1 MWKRLIFTAEALRLG
16 GKPGNAKLNRKGR
29 QGRKESRAGSRVLFL
44 RVPCGFAVNW
54 APVIGQPGIFTME
67 ARRTAR
73 NAKLNEGKQQ
83 GCGFELL
90 AETRLAR
97 AQRVHADVL

>member
-1 MWKRLIFTAEALRLG
+1 MQNLTA
-16 GKPGNAKLNRKGR
+16 KDAKAARNL
-29 QGRKESRAGSRVLFL
+29 ELVPASSSFAFRAA
-44 RVPCGFAVNW
+44 FAVNW